1 MAKNNY
7 QRDKLAQDIGFPSF
21 VHYERS
27 SLFKKAVK
35 YIIGLKPKCRCG
47 NDSFYVVWF
56 YYTLDNISGKSDKYT
71 GVSCKHCFSNHKA
84 GKNYENKFK
93 LK

>member
-7 QRDKLAQDIGFPSF
+7 EKDKLAKQLAFSSF
-21 VHYERS
+21 LHYERS

-35 YIIGLKPKCRCG
+35 YITDKKPKCKCG
-47 NDSFYVVWF
+47 NKSYYVVWF
-56 YYTLDNISGKSDKYT
+56 YYTIQNMIGESDKYT

-93 LK
+93 IT